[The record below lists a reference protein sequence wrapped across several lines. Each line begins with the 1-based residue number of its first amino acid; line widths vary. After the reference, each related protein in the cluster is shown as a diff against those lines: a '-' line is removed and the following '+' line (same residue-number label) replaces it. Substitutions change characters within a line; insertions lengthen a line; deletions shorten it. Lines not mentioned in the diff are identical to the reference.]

1 MDQFIRERIDNTYKK
16 GWSNFTLQNSNILDI
31 STLYLRA
38 DRNKRTFLESFVLS
52 NLNNLDKVLL
62 NIPYFHTNKIDFLG
76 STYEIKKVSNLATI
90 KEINTSWIFW
100 DVQPKGYILLKDGAV
115 VFYSYAEDKKDFK
128 QAKKVLIESA
138 KTILQTDAINYII
151 NNLTKEL

>member
-1 MDQFIRERIDNTYKK
+1 MHQFIRERIDNTYKK
-16 GWSNFTLQNSNILDI
+16 GWSNFTLQNSSILDI

-38 DRNKRTFLESFVLS
+38 DRNKRAFLESFVLS

-62 NIPYFHTNKIDFLG
+62 NIPNFHTNKIDFLG

-90 KEINTSWIFW
+90 KEIDVSWIFW

-115 VFYSYAEDKKDFK
+115 IFYSYVEDKKDFK
-128 QAKKVLIESA
+128 QAKKVLLESA

-151 NNLTKEL
+151 NNLTK